1 MREVHA
7 LCVKISRMSAIPE
20 FETLIHWLF
29 RRYTLGTIIAK
40 DESEIRLT
48 VAAIL
53 LESRVRI
60 RTKTKNTNEL

>member
-1 MREVHA
+1 
-7 LCVKISRMSAIPE
+7 LKL
-20 FETLIHWLF
+20 LIHWLF

-53 LESRVRI
+53 LESRVRT
-60 RTKTKNTNEL
+60 RMKTKNTNEL